1 MKRLKQSWKQ
11 IAAIATA
18 TITMIILLK
27 TVFLIGYVPSESMEP
42 TLPKGSFVVGYRLC
56 SEFKAGDIIIF
67 SHANKL
73 LVKRIAAVEGDSV
86 VNGGVKQLVP
96 EGNFYVVGDNLDNSY
111 DSRYWENPFVDRK
124 EIVARVMLKI
134 NKNKN

>member
-1 MKRLKQSWKQ
+1 MKRLKRSWKQ
-11 IAAIATA
+11 IATVATA

-56 SEFKAGDIIIF
+56 SEFKVGDIIIF
-67 SHANKL
+67 SHTNKL
-73 LVKRIAAVEGDSV
+73 LVKRIAAVEGEFV
-86 VNGGVKQLVP
+86 VNDGVKQLVP
-96 EGNFYVVGDNLDNSY
+96 EGSFYVVGDNLDNSY
-111 DSRYWENPFVDRK
+111 DSRYWENPFVDRSTV
-124 EIVARVMLKI
+124 VARVMLKI